1 MAILRKKN
9 ARTVNEMYLGVFVP
23 KYISEFLTLY
33 ALYHEVP
40 KSAVTRKALNLWYK
54 NVIVEDLS
62 KFDLIEKLAKKLHL
76 KWRYPPGR
84 RMNFNTFISSLEIEL
99 KNKGIEKG
107 DINLLIKIL
116 KDEKEN
122 GDKEE

>member
-9 ARTVNEMYLGVFVP
+9 ARTVNEMYLGVFIP

-40 KSAVTRKALNLWYK
+40 KSAVTREALGLWYK
-54 NVIVEDLS
+54 SVMTEDLS

-107 DINLLIKIL
+107 NINFLIKIL
-116 KDEKEN
+116 KDEKEK

>member
-9 ARTVNEMYLGVFVP
+9 SRTINEMYLGVFIP

-33 ALYHEVP
+33 ALYHEIP
-40 KSAVTRKALNLWYK
+40 KSAVTRKVLNDWYK
-54 NVIVEDLS
+54 NQTNEELS
-62 KFDLIEKLAKKLHL
+62 KFDLIEELAKKLHL

-84 RMNFNTFISSLEIEL
+84 RMNFNTFISSLKIEL
-99 KNKGIEKG
+99 KNKGIENG
-107 DINLLIKIL
+107 DINLLITIL
-116 KDEKEN
+116 ENEKKN